1 MRPKAEARCAP
12 SLNARQTRLLDMT
25 EPKTFDVVL
34 FPDPV
39 LRKETQDVEHFDDDL
54 RATVAGMLE
63 RMFESHGVGLA
74 GPQVGLTQRI
84 FVLNDE
90 GDPEKPERN
99 MAIINPTI
107 KKTFG
112 KKSRLEE
119 GCLSLPGVNADITR
133 PDGCLLHAFDEHGNE
148 YEKEFTG
155 FLSRIIQ
162 HEYDHLQGVLLVDRM
177 TPGDKM
183 KNRGAVEELKDQY
196 RDFLARQANEAKLA
210 QQEESSGK

>member
-1 MRPKAEARCAP
+1 MGRRSPDPPR
-12 SLNARQTRLLDMT
+12 TMT

-39 LRKETQDVEHFDDDL
+39 LRKETQDVEHFDDEL

-99 MAIINPTI
+99 MAVINPTI

-112 KKSRLEE
+112 KKTRLEE

-155 FLSRIIQ
+155 FQSRIIQ

-183 KNRGAVEELKDQY
+183 KNRGTVEDLKSQY
-196 RDFLARQANEAKLA
+196 RDFLAFQAAEAKKEALGDK
-210 QQEESSGK
+210 EENSSK

>member
-1 MRPKAEARCAP
+1 
-12 SLNARQTRLLDMT
+12 MT

-39 LRKETQDVEHFDDDL
+39 LRKETRDVEQFDDDL
-54 RATVAGMLE
+54 RATVAGMFE
-63 RMFESHGVGLA
+63 QMFESHGVGLA
-74 GPQVGLTQRI
+74 APQVGLSQRI

-90 GDPEKPERN
+90 GDREKPEHN
-99 MAIINPTI
+99 MALINPTI

-112 KKSRLEE
+112 KKGRLEE

-133 PDGCLLHAFDEHGNE
+133 PEGCLVHAFDEHGNE
-148 YEKEFTG
+148 FEKEFTG
-155 FLSRIIQ
+155 FVSRIIQ

-183 KNRGAVEELKDQY
+183 KNRAAVEELKDQY
-196 RDFLARQANEAKLA
+196 RDFLAARAAEAKKAAA
-210 QQEESSGK
+210 QDQAES

>member
-1 MRPKAEARCAP
+1 
-12 SLNARQTRLLDMT
+12 MT
-25 EPKTFDVVL
+25 EPKTFDVVF

-90 GDPEKPERN
+90 GDRDKPDRN
-99 MAIINPTI
+99 MAVINPTI

-112 KKSRLEE
+112 KKTRHEE

-133 PDGCLLHAFDEHGNE
+133 PDGCVLHAFDEHGNE

-183 KNRGAVEELKDQY
+183 KNRGAVEDLKGQY
-196 RDFLARQANEAKLA
+196 RDFLAFQAKKAA
-210 QQEESSGK
+210 EEDSPEGKPAE